1 MNYKRVFVKNG
12 LIFLTIVTNNR
23 IPVLIKN
30 IENVKNSYKTVS
42 EYYNF
47 DLIAYSIQPEHIHC
61 IIRPLNIEEY
71 PKIIKSFKYSFTR
84 KFNVGLVNPT
94 YKKIWQN
101 RYWKHT
107 IKDEKDFHQHLN
119 YIHYNP
125 VKHNLVSCVKDW
137 KYSSFHKFVANNLYS
152 NDWGSSTEI
161 ESIKDL
167 DFE

>member
-101 RYWKHT
+101 ILGT
-107 IKDEKDFHQHLN
+107 
-119 YIHYNP
+119 HY
-125 VKHNLVSCVKDW
+125 KR
-137 KYSSFHKFVANNLYS
+137 
-152 NDWGSSTEI
+152 
-161 ESIKDL
+161 
-167 DFE
+167 